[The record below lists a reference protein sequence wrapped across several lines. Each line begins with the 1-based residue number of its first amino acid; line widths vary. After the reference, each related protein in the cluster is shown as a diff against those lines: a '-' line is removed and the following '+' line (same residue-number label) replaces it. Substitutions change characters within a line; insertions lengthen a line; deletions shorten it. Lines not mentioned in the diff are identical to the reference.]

1 VADKVTLSKMTFI
14 LGGIAVFL
22 LVNLAITV
30 FLRYHNGND
39 GWLEYYHSIA
49 KKQHEST

>member
-1 VADKVTLSKMTFI
+1 MLITLGTI
-14 LGGIAVFL
+14 LLFL
-22 LVNLAITV
+22 VVNLAITV